1 MRVLTLAA
9 VFSCVVAS
17 VGVGQTLPLPQA
29 QQQREPQPE
38 DTIPVPKFRA
48 DPPVSPLGGAWR
60 SLLIPGWGQSIL
72 GRRVTGAAF
81 VFWEGVT
88 LFMTVKSS
96 HQLSYLTSIDADPEL
111 IASKRAE
118 FQDWAVLLA
127 FNHLLAAAE
136 AYVSTLFWDFPADLT
151 VGGTQ
156 EGGVEFGVHFS
167 F

>member
-1 MRVLTLAA
+1 MRTLAFVA

-17 VGVGQTLPLPQA
+17 SGVGQALPIPQT
-29 QQQREPQPE
+29 QQQRQPQPE
-38 DTIPVPKFRA
+38 DTIPVPKFRT
-48 DPPVSPLGGAWR
+48 DPPVSALGATWR
-60 SLLIPGWGQSIL
+60 SILIPGWGQSIL

-96 HQLSYLTSIDADPEL
+96 HQLSYLTSIGADQET
-111 IASKRAE
+111 IGDKRAE
-118 FQDWAVLLA
+118 LQDWAVLLA

-136 AYVSTLFWDFPADLT
+136 AYVSAQLWDFPPDLT
-151 VGGTQ
+151 VEGTPGGAV
-156 EGGVEFGVHFS
+156 GLGVNFS

>member
-1 MRVLTLAA
+1 MRILTFVA
-9 VFSCVVAS
+9 VFSWVATS
-17 VGVGQTLPLPQA
+17 VSMGQALPLPQA
-29 QQQREPQPE
+29 QQQREPEPG
-38 DTIPVPKFRA
+38 DTIPVPKFRS

-96 HQLSYLTSIDADPEL
+96 NQLSYLRSIDADPEL

-118 FQDWAVLLA
+118 FQDWAVLLG

-136 AYVSTLFWDFPADLT
+136 AYVSTLLWDFPPDLT
-151 VGGTQ
+151 VGGTT
-156 EGGVEFGVHFS
+156 EGGVGLGVNFS